1 MLPEKEVIV
10 KKVAIMTDTISQMPQ
25 EIADRYDIKL
35 MPLNVIIEGKTYLDT
50 EVNLAWF
57 YQQMP
62 KWKEAKKIPM
72 TSSISIG
79 VFFET
84 YRELSQKA
92 EAILYISHSVKLGMS
107 PNAALQ
113 AKKMAEDEL
122 LRTAIEV
129 VDSGTACGAQ
139 MLVALEAAKAA
150 AAGKSLPE
158 VIEVANN
165 IIRKVKY
172 ILLSDDL
179 YYLVKGGRIHKARP
193 WAGSKITNTA
203 LLELDAS
210 TGGEHIPLARCKT
223 KGQTLEALFDVV
235 KQRSGGKGL
244 HVAINHADALAE
256 AEELK
261 QKTLSQ
267 FQCVEL
273 YISPILPVVTTNVM
287 GGRAFS
293 WWSED

>member
-1 MLPEKEVIV
+1 V

-35 MPLNVIIEGKTYLDT
+35 MPLNVTIEGKTYLDT

-62 KWKEAKKIPM
+62 KWKEAKKIPL
-72 TSSISIG
+72 TSSIPIG
-79 VFFET
+79 VFSET

-92 EAILYISHSVKLGMS
+92 EAILYISHSSRLGMS

-113 AKKMAEDEL
+113 AKKIAEEEIPQ
-122 LRTAIEV
+122 TAIEV
-129 VDSGTACGAQ
+129 VDSGTACGAE

-150 AAGKSLPE
+150 ATGKSLPE
-158 VIEVANN
+158 VVEVANN

-223 KGQTLEALFDVV
+223 KSQTLEALFDLV
-235 KQRSGGKGL
+235 KQKSGDKGL

-273 YISPILPVVTTNVM
+273 YISPILPVVTTNVI
-287 GGRAFS
+287 GARAFS

>member
-1 MLPEKEVIV
+1 M
-10 KKVAIMTDTISQMPQ
+10 KKVAIMTDTVSQMPQ

-35 MPLNVIIEGKTYLDT
+35 MPLNVTIEGKTYLDT

-62 KWKEAKKIPM
+62 KWREAKKIPM
-72 TSSISIG
+72 TSSIPIG
-79 VFFET
+79 VFQET
-84 YRELSQKA
+84 FRELSQKA

-107 PNAALQ
+107 PDAAMQ
-113 AKKMAEDEL
+113 AKKITEDEL
-122 LRTAIEV
+122 PQTAIEV
-129 VDSGTACGAQ
+129 IDSGTACGAE
-139 MLVALEAAKAA
+139 MLVALGAARAA
-150 AAGKSLPE
+150 VAGRSLPE
-158 VIEVANN
+158 VVEAASDIVRRVN
-165 IIRKVKY
+165 Y

-179 YYLVKGGRIHKARP
+179 YYLVKGGRIHKSRP
-193 WAGSKITNTA
+193 WEGSKITSTA

-210 TGGEHIPLARCKT
+210 TSGEHIPLARCRT

-273 YISPILPVVTTNVM
+273 YISPILPVVSTNVM
-287 GGRAFS
+287 GGRTFS

>member
-1 MLPEKEVIV
+1 MT
-10 KKVAIMTDTISQMPQ
+10 KVAIMTDTISQMPQ

-35 MPLNVIIEGKTYLDT
+35 MPLNVTIEGKTYLDT

-62 KWKEAKKIPM
+62 KWKDAKKIPT
-72 TSSISIG
+72 TSSIPVG

-92 EAILYISHSVKLGMS
+92 EAILYISHSSRLGMS

-113 AKKMAEDEL
+113 AKKIAEEEL
-122 LRTAIEV
+122 HQTAIEV
-129 VDSGTACGAQ
+129 VDSSTACGAE

-150 AAGKSLPE
+150 NAGKSLSE
-158 VIEVANN
+158 VVEVANN

-210 TGGEHIPLARCKT
+210 TGGEHTPLARCKT
-223 KGQTLEALFDVV
+223 KGQTLEALFDLV

-287 GGRAFS
+287 GARAFS
-293 WWSED
+293 WWSEG